1 MDLSKYIRS
10 EVAEVLRSA
19 IHFASYNPRIIEEE
33 NRKNLKRGIKRY
45 GLLGGIVVNKRTGM
59 TLVGGH
65 QKVKILDD
73 LHKYNPQTKE
83 NDYKL
88 RVEVVDVD
96 EKTEMEENILLNNP
110 NAQGTWDRDKLREM
124 IPDIDY
130 KDVGLSEAD
139 LSLLGLDYMF
149 KTEEENDLANSL
161 GDLMQEVEEENE
173 AEKAQ
178 RQAEKQA
185 ERAAKVAHMKEV
197 KAQVKQAAEKTA
209 GDMDAYLMLSFD
221 NIENKNRFLR
231 RFGYDADMKFVK
243 GEDFD
248 MRCEVID
255 EGEE

>member
-1 MDLSKYIRS
+1 MDLSKYIKS
-10 EVAEVLRSA
+10 EMVELQRSA
-19 IHFASYNPRIIEEE
+19 IHLASYNPRTITEEG
-33 NRKNLKRGIKRY
+33 KKALKRIIKKY
-45 GLLGGIVVNKRTGM
+45 GLVGGLVVNKRTGL
-59 TLVGGH
+59 TVVSGH
-65 QKVKILDD
+65 QRITVMDELQ
-73 LHKYNPQTKE
+73 KYDRKTKE

-88 RVEVVDVD
+88 RVDVIDVD
-96 EKTEMEENILLNNP
+96 EKTEKELNIAMNNP
-110 NAQGTWDRDKLREM
+110 NAQGKWDNDKLREM

-161 GDLMQEVEEENE
+161 GELMQEVEEENE
-173 AEKAQ
+173 SEKAQ

-221 NIENKNRFLR
+221 NIDNKKRFLQ